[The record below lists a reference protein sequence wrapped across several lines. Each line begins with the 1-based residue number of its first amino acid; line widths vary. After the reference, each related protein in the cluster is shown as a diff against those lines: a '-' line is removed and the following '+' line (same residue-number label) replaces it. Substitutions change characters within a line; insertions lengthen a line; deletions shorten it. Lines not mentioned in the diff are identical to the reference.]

1 MAQKEKK
8 VLKQLKKLLLLLQ
21 NKNLKKYILRL
32 IFKKD
37 KPFFMSILNISLVQS
52 HLEWQ
57 SKSTNLTHFEQLILN
72 NTKTDL
78 IILPEMFTTGFTMDT
93 QSQAETMDGSTI
105 QWMQELSIKT
115 KAAITGSIIIKEGS
129 NYFNR
134 LIWAEPSRGI
144 QYYDKRHL
152 FSYANEDQYFKAGK
166 KRCIIEYK
174 GWRVCPLI
182 CYDLRFPVWSRNTE
196 QYDFLIYVANWPEKR
211 SYAWQSLLKARAI
224 ENLAYCA
231 GVNRVG
237 NDGNDIAYNGLTSLI
252 QFDGKILLE
261 KVEEEGIF
269 NYELDKSKLITFR
282 DRFQFLKD
290 KDQFSI

>member
-1 MAQKEKK
+1 
-8 VLKQLKKLLLLLQ
+8 
-21 NKNLKKYILRL
+21 
-32 IFKKD
+32 
-37 KPFFMSILNISLVQS
+37 
-52 HLEWQ
+52 
-57 SKSTNLTHFEQLILN
+57 
-72 NTKTDL
+72 
-78 IILPEMFTTGFTMDT
+78 MFTTGFTMDT

-115 KAAITGSIIIKEGS
+115 GAAITGSIIIKEGS

-134 LIWAEPSRGI
+134 LIWAEPNREI

-152 FSYANEDQYFKAGK
+152 FSYANEDQYFTAGK

-196 QYDFLIYVANWPEKR
+196 QYDLLLYVANWPEKR

-224 ENLAYCA
+224 ENLSYCA
-231 GVNRVG
+231 GINRVG
-237 NDGNDIAYNGLTSLI
+237 NDGNDISYNGLTSLI
-252 QFDGKILLE
+252 QFDGEILLE

-269 NYELDKSKLITFR
+269 NYKLDKSKLTTFR
-282 DRFQFLKD
+282 DRFQFLQD
-290 KDQFSI
+290 RDQFSIQ

>member
-1 MAQKEKK
+1 
-8 VLKQLKKLLLLLQ
+8 
-21 NKNLKKYILRL
+21 
-32 IFKKD
+32 
-37 KPFFMSILNISLVQS
+37 MSILNISLVQS